1 MFNDF
6 NEIIV
11 NVISVSRNKLYF
23 KYDVENFLKGVL
35 KELLC
40 MY

>member
-11 NVISVSRNKLYF
+11 NVISRNKLYF